1 MNRRSNKKMLI
12 KYLIDLTITTI
23 IVRIYFND
31 LINLVTLNTLNVFNI
46 LTDLRALNADQHPP
60 KNINSPKESIEITKS
75 KIIVLSIKN
84 YLKPIPINFPKESI
98 VNIIVKVELN

>member
-1 MNRRSNKKMLI
+1 MLI

-31 LINLVTLNTLNVFNI
+31 LINLVTLNI
-46 LTDLRALNADQHPP
+46 LTDLRALNADPPPP

>member
-31 LINLVTLNTLNVFNI
+31 LINLVTLNI
-46 LTDLRALNADQHPP
+46 LTDLRALNADPSPP

-84 YLKPIPINFPKESI
+84 YLKPIPVNFPKESI

>member
-31 LINLVTLNTLNVFNI
+31 LINLVTLNI
-46 LTDLRALNADQHPP
+46 LTDLRALNADPSPP

-84 YLKPIPINFPKESI
+84 YLKPIPINFSKESI

>member
-31 LINLVTLNTLNVFNI
+31 LINLVTLNI
-46 LTDLRALNADQHPP
+46 LTDLRALNADPSPP

>member
-31 LINLVTLNTLNVFNI
+31 LINLVTLNI
-46 LTDLRALNADQHPP
+46 LTDLRALNADPPPP

>member
-1 MNRRSNKKMLI
+1 MNRISNKKMLI

-31 LINLVTLNTLNVFNI
+31 LINLVTLNI
-46 LTDLRALNADQHPP
+46 LTDLRALNADPPPP

-84 YLKPIPINFPKESI
+84 YLKPIPVNFPKESI

>member
-31 LINLVTLNTLNVFNI
+31 LINLVTLNI
-46 LTDLRALNADQHPP
+46 LTDLRALNADPSPP
-60 KNINSPKESIEITKS
+60 KNINSPKESIEITNS

>member
-31 LINLVTLNTLNVFNI
+31 LINLVTLNI
-46 LTDLRALNADQHPP
+46 LTDLRALNADQSPP